1 METTIVETVHIVAL
15 ILIAA
20 MVWDNARAARA
31 LRRDLDK
38 NAAITD
44 ATLVIAREILRKA
57 NG

>member
-1 METTIVETVHIVAL
+1 METTIVETIHILAL

-20 MVWDNARAARA
+20 MVWDNAGETRA

-38 NAAITD
+38 HTAITD
-44 ATLVIAREILRKA
+44 ATLIVAREILRKA